1 MTEPFDLKSFNK
13 FYTDYHPRFIRFAN
27 TYVRDISIAED
38 ITTEAFMTCWENRAN
53 MEPGSNV
60 RAYVLTIIKNKCL
73 NHLQHKRIQIKTL
86 DNIQDIAH
94 WELNVRIT
102 TLSACDPEEVFSVE
116 IENIINQTLAALPG
130 RTLEVFKMSRYEN
143 KTHKEIADALHIT
156 TKGVEFHIT
165 KALTQ
170 LRSGL
175 KDYMSVFLAFFSI

>member
-13 FYTDYHPRFIRFAN
+13 FYMDYHPRFIRFAN

-38 ITTEAFMTCWENRAN
+38 ITTEAFMTYWENSAN
-53 MEPGSNV
+53 LEADSNI

-73 NHLQHKRIQIKTL
+73 NHLQHKKMQIKTL

-102 TLSACDPEEVFSVE
+102 TLSACNPDELFSAE
-116 IENIINQTLAALPG
+116 IEKIINQTLAALPE
-130 RTLEVFKMSRYEN
+130 RTQEVFKMSRYEN
-143 KTHKEIADALHIT
+143 KTHKEIAETFNIT

-170 LRSGL
+170 LRSNL